1 MDAMLSL
8 FNRFY
13 VWVLSFLPTSPFRVI
28 VNTIGSIPYLSYLN
42 WFFPITECLA
52 LLEGWL
58 VAVAVF
64 YLYRMILSY
73 IHLIG

>member
-1 MDAMLSL
+1 MLEV
-8 FNRFY
+8 FNKFY
-13 VWVLSFLPTSPFRVI
+13 VFIMQFLPASPFQSL
-28 VNTIGSIPYLSYLN
+28 VNAVGSIPYLSYLN

-52 LLEGWL
+52 LLEAWL
-58 VAVAVF
+58 VAVAIF